1 MRGSWIWK
9 CGWDGLDDF
18 WAVSYVAAG
27 GDLNV
32 GLLHRN
38 NFGQQAP
45 SITLLSTRDIRSW
58 RRWRSSR
65 MWSSPT
71 PTNTLRMH
79 LPVPWFTENLL
90 NSGKSF
96 RILKEQ
102 ENLHE
107 EKRYEKRKKMRK
119 EAEWDLH
126 PKEAAGKKGPGPWEV
141 APPARKSA
149 RSEEKLSRVLEE
161 NTAVSVKK
169 QVKWN
174 QSSTVSATALCFL
187 TICSHPC
194 GLGTETQALDIRIRE
209 RWGWLH
215 GEKWVSHME
224 TAWRDQKICFKN
236 LFP

>member
-1 MRGSWIWK
+1 
-9 CGWDGLDDF
+9 
-18 WAVSYVAAG
+18 
-27 GDLNV
+27 
-32 GLLHRN
+32 
-38 NFGQQAP
+38 
-45 SITLLSTRDIRSW
+45 
-58 RRWRSSR
+58 

-107 EKRYEKRKKMRK
+107 EKRFEKRTKMRK

-187 TICSHPC
+187 TICSHRVGWELKLRLWTSESERGGAGYMGKNELATWKQP
-194 GLGTETQALDIRIRE
+194 GGTRKSVL
-209 RWGWLH
+209 
-215 GEKWVSHME
+215 
-224 TAWRDQKICFKN
+224 KICSHRSLKRPPPKISKN
-236 LFP
+236 